1 MNTTADLHHSPLEA
15 STTAAGARFA
25 EFSGWS
31 MPLEYAGG
39 GVLAEHEAVR
49 GAVGL
54 FDVSHLGKLHV
65 SGPGAAAYLD
75 TRLANDLGRIG
86 PGQAQYTLLCTP
98 DGRGVVDDLIAYLVG
113 PEEVLLV
120 PNAANA
126 ATVAATLRAGA
137 PDGVTIA
144 DRHDGYAVLAVQGPA
159 APAVVAAW
167 GAPDDLDYMSFAVLP
182 AGTICRTGYSGE
194 RGYELIVPSEQ
205 ADDVWEGI
213 LGVGRPL
220 GIRPCGLAARDTLRT
235 EMGYPL
241 HGQDIGPDIGP
252 VEAGLS
258 WAIGWD
264 KPAFD
269 GSDGLHATRA
279 AGPSRRARGLL
290 ATGRGIPRPGMA
302 VVADGAE
309 IGIVTSGTFSPTLKR
324 GIALALLDADA
335 PTDGVGVRIRDRVE
349 PFDVVKPPFVPT
361 HVR

>member
-1 MNTTADLHHSPLEA
+1 MTTSELRHSPLEA
-15 STTAAGARFA
+15 STIRDGAKYA

-39 GVLAEHEAVR
+39 GVLVEHEAVR
-49 GAVGL
+49 SGVGV

-65 SGPGAAAYLD
+65 AGPGAAAYLN

-98 DGRGVVDDLIAYLVG
+98 DGRGVVDDLIAYLIG
-113 PEEVLLV
+113 PDEVLLV

-126 ATVAATLRAGA
+126 ARVAAALRDGA
-137 PDGVTIA
+137 PAGLTIA
-144 DRHDGYAVLAVQGPA
+144 DRHEDYAVVAIQGPA

-167 GAPDDLDYMSFAVLP
+167 GAPTDMDYMSFAPLS
-182 AGTICRTGYSGE
+182 AGTICRTGYTGE
-194 RGYELIVPSEQ
+194 RGFELIVPSGQ
-205 ADDVWEGI
+205 AAEVWDGI
-213 LGVGRPL
+213 LDAGRPF

-235 EMGYPL
+235 EMAYPL
-241 HGQDIGPDIGP
+241 HGHEIGADIGA
-252 VEAGLS
+252 VEAGVS

-264 KPAFD
+264 KPVFD
-269 GSDGLHATRA
+269 GCEGLRATRA
-279 AGPSRRARGLL
+279 AGPSRRSRGLL
-290 ATGRGIPRPGMA
+290 AAGRGIPRPGMT

-309 IGIVTSGTFSPTLKR
+309 IGVVTSGTFSPTLKR
-324 GIALALLDADA
+324 GIALALIDTAA

>member
-1 MNTTADLHHSPLEA
+1 MTTSELRHSPLEA
-15 STTAAGARFA
+15 STTRDGAKYA

-39 GVLAEHEAVR
+39 GVLVEHEAVR
-49 GAVGL
+49 SGVGV

-65 SGPGAAAYLD
+65 AGPGAAAYLN

-98 DGRGVVDDLIAYLVG
+98 DGRGVVDDLIAYLIG
-113 PEEVLLV
+113 PDEVLLV

-126 ATVAATLRAGA
+126 ARVAAALRDGA
-137 PDGVTIA
+137 PAGLTIA
-144 DRHDGYAVLAVQGPA
+144 DRHEDYAVVAIQGPA

-167 GAPDDLDYMSFAVLP
+167 GAPTDMDYMSFAPLP
-182 AGTICRTGYSGE
+182 AGTICRTGYTGE
-194 RGYELIVPSEQ
+194 RGFELVVPSGQ
-205 ADDVWEGI
+205 AAEVWDGI
-213 LGVGRPL
+213 LDAGRPF

-235 EMGYPL
+235 EMAYPL
-241 HGQDIGPDIGP
+241 HGHEIGADIGA
-252 VEAGLS
+252 VEAGVS

-264 KPAFD
+264 KPVFD
-269 GSDGLHATRA
+269 GCEGLRATRA
-279 AGPSRRARGLL
+279 AGPSRRSRGLL
-290 ATGRGIPRPGMA
+290 AAGRGIPRPGMT

-309 IGIVTSGTFSPTLKR
+309 IGVVTSGTFSPTLKR
-324 GIALALLDADA
+324 GIALALIDTAA